1 MTQTESI
8 LLQLIRAVVTGRAAV
23 LPDAVADWPAVVALA
38 YRQGVPGIA
47 LDGMATLP
55 REQAPDRS
63 TLLQLAG
70 GVIRMEK
77 LYARHRQVIADLA
90 RFYGGEDIR
99 MMLLKGYGL
108 SLCWPRPDHRPTGD
122 IDCYNFGRHEQADR
136 MVRDRL
142 GTDIDNSH
150 HKHSVFHFNGVM
162 VENHYDFLNV
172 HGHKSTA
179 ETERILKDLTP
190 ADPADWGN
198 VPEGAALKTCDIPG
212 VWLPSDRFNALY
224 LLRHSGEH
232 FASVDMSLR
241 IVLDWGFFVR
251 AAAPVDWTWLLG
263 VLDRVGMRRYLA
275 VLDAICVRHLGF
287 DEGLFPPLPVDDG
300 LVRRSLRDILHPEVE
315 KEHHDNLVREVAFR
329 FSRWRRNGWKHDMVF
344 RERRWQSLLT
354 QLWSHLLKPSL

>member
-8 LLQLIRAVVTGRAAV
+8 LLQLIKAVVTDRAAV
-23 LPDAVADWPAVVALA
+23 LPDAGADWPAVVALA
-38 YRQGVPGIA
+38 YRQGVPGIV

-55 REQAPDRS
+55 REQAPDRG

-77 LYARHRQVIADLA
+77 HYLRHRKAIADLA

-108 SLCWPRPDHRPTGD
+108 SLCWPRPEHRPMGD

-142 GTDIDNSH
+142 GIGIDNSH

-179 ETERILKDLTP
+179 EIERILKEMVPDKP
-190 ADPADWGN
+190 AAGDT
-198 VPEGAALKTCDIPG
+198 ALRTCDIPG

-241 IVLDWGFFVR
+241 IVLDWAFFVR
-251 AAAPVDWTWLLG
+251 AAAPVDWTWLTG
-263 VLDRVGMRRYLA
+263 VLERVGMKPYLA
-275 VLDAICVRHLGF
+275 VLNAICVRHLGF
-287 DEGLFPPLPVDDG
+287 DAALFPMLPVDEK
-300 LVRRSLRDILHPEVE
+300 LVERALADILHPEVKRE
-315 KEHHDNLVREVAFR
+315 RHDNPVREVAFR